1 MISNILIFYCLIV
14 GISIFIYWINFLF
27 NNKSKNNSQNIKD
40 QMHIFAEFTTSILLI
55 LSGLSYYFV
64 TEKITLLLI
73 SISLGMLIYAIIN
86 ILGKY
91 IEKNNK
97 FMVLILCLN
106 LIFIIINLIVLII

>member
-1 MISNILIFYCLIV
+1 MIENSLSVSNNPDIV
-14 GISIFIYWINFLF
+14 IYHNGFLF
-27 NNKSKNNSQNIKD
+27 VGSQYGDWPTYN
-40 QMHIFAEFTTSILLI
+40 
-55 LSGLSYYFV
+55 FV

-91 IEKNNK
+91 IEENNK